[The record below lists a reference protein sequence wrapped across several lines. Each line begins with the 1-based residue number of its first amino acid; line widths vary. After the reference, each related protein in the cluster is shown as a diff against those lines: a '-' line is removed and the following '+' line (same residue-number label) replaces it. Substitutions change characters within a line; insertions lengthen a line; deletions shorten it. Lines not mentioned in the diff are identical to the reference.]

1 MNQEGTTQLSHH
13 ILPTSATMVG
23 ACVMVIS
30 IVRLTEI
37 TGNVSTTID
46 DMMALDGIL
55 FLVSA
60 MLSYMSLRSERR
72 RQRLERYADLVFLGG
87 LTLMV
92 LASCLLAW
100 EFGHSVAPRGAALD
114 HQRASVLTACLP

>member
-1 MNQEGTTQLSHH
+1 LNQDGTAQLSHH

-55 FLVSA
+55 FLASA
-60 MLSYMSLRSERR
+60 MLSYMSLRSERK

-100 EFGHSVAPRGAALD
+100 EFGHSVVPRG
-114 HQRASVLTACLP
+114 RG